1 MAPLRPSRRSAA
13 PGSPP
18 RAASGYTL
26 VELIAVLVMI
36 GVMAVVALPRWQAS
50 TQVQGQAWR
59 DGVVATL
66 RQAHA
71 LARGHRR
78 VVCASFDS
86 ASPPVLRLRIAA
98 TFGAADCSADLPGP
112 DGQPL
117 ALAAPRGWSVSAS
130 PSRTLY
136 FLPSGGVASSA
147 TATTTSSYTLSAGDV
162 PAITVE
168 GLHGR
173 IQ

>member
-1 MAPLRPSRRSAA
+1 MRHRLRPPLPTPVRR
-13 PGSPP
+13 
-18 RAASGYTL
+18 GYTL
-26 VELIAVLVMI
+26 VELVAVLVMI

-66 RQAHA
+66 RQGQAI
-71 LARGHRR
+71 ARGHRR

-98 TFGAADCSADLPGP
+98 EFGAADCSADLSGA
-112 DGQPL
+112 DGRPL
-117 ALAAPRGWSVSAS
+117 ALTAPRGWSVTAS

-136 FLPSGGVASSA
+136 LLPSGGVAESA
-147 TATTTSSYTLSAGDV
+147 TATRTSRYTIAAGDV
-162 PAITVE
+162 ATITVE

-173 IQ
+173 IE

>member
-1 MAPLRPSRRSAA
+1 MATLRPTLSPCTTARAPHARR
-13 PGSPP
+13 
-18 RAASGYTL
+18 GYTL

-66 RQAHA
+66 RQARA

-86 ASPPVLRLRIAA
+86 ANPPVLRLRIAA
-98 TFGAADCSADLPGP
+98 SFGAADCSVDLPGP

-117 ALAAPRGWSVSAS
+117 ALAAPRGWRISAS

-162 PAITVE
+162 ATITVE

-173 IQ
+173 VQ

>member
-1 MAPLRPSRRSAA
+1 MRPH
-13 PGSPP
+13 
-18 RAASGYTL
+18 GYTL

-36 GVMAVVALPRWQAS
+36 GVMAVVALPRWTSS

-66 RQAHA
+66 RQGQVV
-71 LARGHRR
+71 ARGHRR

-98 TFGAADCSADLPGP
+98 EFGAADCSADLPGP

-136 FLPSGGVASSA
+136 LLPSGGVADSA
-147 TATTTSSYTLSAGDV
+147 TASRTRSYTISAGDV
-162 PAITVE
+162 APITVE

-173 IQ
+173 VQ